1 MATRKTTSTKKPSKT
16 TKAAAPKS
24 RAKTLTAKTPATK
37 PPESGAELK
46 TKTKTKART
55 STAKKS
61 PDLKQATTKG
71 RRKVSTVVHMT
82 RDASI
87 KFIDSQRTI
96 WLAGLGALAKITAS
110 TGIKGEQ
117 AFEALVKAGE
127 KLEAQGRGAIDS
139 NAKLLKLRI
148 NDASKVV
155 DQGIDTVGDALDA
168 RVKQALKRLGYPK
181 KRTSAK

>member
-1 MATRKTTSTKKPSKT
+1 MHWPRSQ
-16 TKAAAPKS
+16 
-24 RAKTLTAKTPATK
+24 LLPA
-37 PPESGAELK
+37 S
-46 TKTKTKART
+46 
-55 STAKKS
+55 
-61 PDLKQATTKG
+61 
-71 RRKVSTVVHMT
+71 
-82 RDASI
+82 
-87 KFIDSQRTI
+87 
-96 WLAGLGALAKITAS
+96 
-110 TGIKGEQ
+110 
-117 AFEALVKAGE
+117 KAGE